1 MRDLSVYFCK
11 KCGFYSYYP
20 LAKYAVCPRCDL
32 DMALLP
38 IEYKEFIN
46 LNCYE
51 RDELLADQM
60 IASSSSVVR
69 RIIAPH
75 KINNTRKIIAIL
87 TYKID
92 ELNTENVKLQGTV
105 DWMHQFIWQLLK
117 SSKNITPP

>member
-20 LAKYAVCPRCDL
+20 LSKYAVCPRCDL
-32 DMALLP
+32 DMMMLP
-38 IEYKEFIN
+38 IEYKEFVSLDCN
-46 LNCYE
+46 E
-51 RDELLADQM
+51 RDELLANLM
-60 IASSSSVVR
+60 IASSASIVQ

-75 KINNTRKIIAIL
+75 KINNTREIIAIL

-92 ELNTENVKLQGTV
+92 ELNNENVKLKGTV

-117 SSKNITPP
+117 NRKNITPP

>member
-1 MRDLSVYFCK
+1 MV
-11 KCGFYSYYP
+11 
-20 LAKYAVCPRCDL
+20 
-32 DMALLP
+32 LLP
-38 IEYKEFIN
+38 IEYKEFVN

-60 IASSSSVVR
+60 IASSSSIVR

-75 KINNTRKIIAIL
+75 KINNTREIIAIL

>member
-75 KINNTRKIIAIL
+75 KINNTRKDALSLSCCRIHTPCSPAR
-87 TYKID
+87 
-92 ELNTENVKLQGTV
+92 QGN
-105 DWMHQFIWQLLK
+105 HGHGI
-117 SSKNITPP
+117 PR